1 MLQLGNVEKLMDE
14 LVLFFFE
21 VIQVNDVEK

>member
-1 MLQLGNVEKLMDE
+1 MLQLGNVEKLMDD